1 MAAALP
7 PTWQKK
13 FKSDYLKE
21 RIVDDGLWVFIPGV
35 DPNMN
40 SARGRRRL
48 KQNEALFS
56 FVDTYFPEG
65 PFAIEPNMRDGRFV
79 LIPEDY
85 YHQGMGICASLMVP
99 GALEVGHFWYPRD
112 FCSDFM
118 ENDPDLVYVPV
129 FTTVQFDELAETARS
144 VYVPADY
151 TKESEEAR
159 MRCVF
164 PFLPGLT
171 VTLDGPFMDD
181 ADKAARPSR
190 RRSGTRASRSGVT
203 ARAWRCS

>member
-1 MAAALP
+1 
-7 PTWQKK
+7 
-13 FKSDYLKE
+13 
-21 RIVDDGLWVFIPGV
+21 
-35 DPNMN
+35 
-40 SARGRRRL
+40 
-48 KQNEALFS
+48 
-56 FVDTYFPEG
+56 
-65 PFAIEPNMRDGRFV
+65 
-79 LIPEDY
+79 
-85 YHQGMGICASLMVP
+85 
-99 GALEVGHFWYPRD
+99 
-112 FCSDFM
+112 M
-118 ENDPDLVYVPV
+118 ENDPDQVYVPV
-129 FTTVQFDELAETARS
+129 FTTMQFDELAETARS

-203 ARAWRCS
+203 ARVWRCS